1 MQVRDERDAAVIQQS
16 QMQTELSSC
25 EKRIAGLERE
35 IESVLGENMYMYL
48 MNLRDRRLYE
58 LLNNSS
64 SESKDEAKLIQLQSE
79 NQQLKEV
86 IVKLYSKSEQDRQS
100 LEKEVQELSTR
111 LSKSDIRLTF
121 TELQAQLAATPIMS
135 EDDAKLIETLK
146 QETEKTRVNEWE
158 ESNIQ
163 ELLQLDEDLIR
174 EYSTV
179 IEGNKQQLDEK
190 EHMLQNIALAF
201 QSVLQEKE
209 RLEQEYAYQVV
220 I

>member
-1 MQVRDERDAAVIQQS
+1 
-16 QMQTELSSC
+16 
-25 EKRIAGLERE
+25 
-35 IESVLGENMYMYL
+35 
-48 MNLRDRRLYE
+48 
-58 LLNNSS
+58 
-64 SESKDEAKLIQLQSE
+64 
-79 NQQLKEV
+79 
-86 IVKLYSKSEQDRQS
+86 
-100 LEKEVQELSTR
+100 
-111 LSKSDIRLTF
+111 
-121 TELQAQLAATPIMS
+121 MS

-190 EHMLQNIALAF
+190 EHMLQNIALAS

>member
-1 MQVRDERDAAVIQQS
+1 
-16 QMQTELSSC
+16 
-25 EKRIAGLERE
+25 
-35 IESVLGENMYMYL
+35 
-48 MNLRDRRLYE
+48 
-58 LLNNSS
+58 
-64 SESKDEAKLIQLQSE
+64 
-79 NQQLKEV
+79 
-86 IVKLYSKSEQDRQS
+86 
-100 LEKEVQELSTR
+100 
-111 LSKSDIRLTF
+111 
-121 TELQAQLAATPIMS
+121 MS
-135 EDDAKLIETLK
+135 EDDAQLIETLK

-174 EYSTV
+174 EYCTV